1 MDPLVDVI
9 MIIPQRFE
17 EIIEKTKNIL
27 DPYTEEKLQQIYES
41 NLTKNQVAY
50 LMIQTVTIVQYYEEV
65 GNEEVRQVV
74 LEAPVLESVQDPEE
88 ASTEAREGRPSGG
101 IPRGF

>member
-27 DPYTEEKLQQIYES
+27 EPYTEEKLQQIYEN
-41 NLTKNQVAY
+41 NLKKDQVAY

-74 LEAPVLESVQDPEE
+74 SEAPVLESVQDPEE
-88 ASTEAREGRPSGG
+88 ASTKAREGRPSGG